1 MISSSSAG
9 AGGGAGGA
17 GGGIGTGTGDTVLQ
31 AAYVL
36 HYTPFRDTSFIVDFF
51 TLEQGRIGLVA
62 RGARSAK
69 SRTRALYQPFR
80 PVLVTWIAGKG
91 DLHTLTG
98 IEESG
103 PAMDMGNSALA
114 CGYYLNELM
123 LRLVGKSQAMP
134 ELFAHYALAL
144 ANLSAVSGSGVSGSG
159 GSSSG
164 VSSSSVSSSGVS
176 SNGVSE
182 DIEIILRSFELQ
194 LLSALGLLPDFTR
207 LADGGKVDHDQSYRY
222 YPENALTI
230 LDVSGQTGLKSG
242 LTTPDTH
249 PDGVTPDKGIKVSG
263 ATLHAL
269 ALLDFSNST
278 TLVEA
283 KPLMRHVMRTHLGD
297 RPLRSREMFD
307 SLVRPDRIDGTD
319 GTDGTD
325 GHFQS

>member
-1 MISSSSAG
+1 MISSSGVG
-9 AGGGAGGA
+9 AGGTGAVGGTGTGAGARTGA
-17 GGGIGTGTGDTVLQ
+17 GTGTGTGDTVLQ

-103 PAMDMGNSALA
+103 PALDMSNSTLA
-114 CGYYLNELM
+114 CGYYINELV

-144 ANLSAVSGSGVSGSG
+144 ANLSAVSGIGVAGGGGAGSGAGSGVAGSG
-159 GSSSG
+159 VAGS
-164 VSSSSVSSSGVS
+164 
-176 SNGVSE
+176 GVSE
-182 DIEIILRSFELQ
+182 DIETILRSFELQ

-207 LADGGKVDHDQSYRY
+207 LADGGKVDRDQSYRY
-222 YPENALTI
+222 FPENALTI
-230 LDVSGQTGLKSG
+230 LDVSGQTDLKSG
-242 LTTPDTH
+242 MTSPDTH

-278 TLVEA
+278 TLAEA
-283 KPLMRHVMRTHLGD
+283 KPLMRHVLRTHLGD

-307 SLVRPDRIDGTD
+307 SLVRPDH
-319 GTDGTD
+319 
-325 GHFQS
+325 HFQS

>member
-1 MISSSSAG
+1 MISSSGVGAGGTGAVGGTGTGAGARTGAG
-9 AGGGAGGA
+9 AGT
-17 GGGIGTGTGDTVLQ
+17 GTGTGDTVLQ

-103 PAMDMGNSALA
+103 PALDMSNSALA
-114 CGYYLNELM
+114 CGYYINELV

-144 ANLSAVSGSGVSGSG
+144 ANLSAVSGIGVAGGGGAGSGVAGS
-159 GSSSG
+159 
-164 VSSSSVSSSGVS
+164 
-176 SNGVSE
+176 GVSE
-182 DIEIILRSFELQ
+182 DIETILRSFELQ

-207 LADGGKVDHDQSYRY
+207 LADGGKVDRDQSYRY
-222 YPENALTI
+222 FPENALTI
-230 LDVSGQTGLKSG
+230 LDVSGQTDLKSG
-242 LTTPDTH
+242 MTSPDTH

-278 TLVEA
+278 TLAEA
-283 KPLMRHVMRTHLGD
+283 KPLMRHVLRTHLGD

-307 SLVRPDRIDGTD
+307 SLVRPDH
-319 GTDGTD
+319 
-325 GHFQS
+325 HFQS

>member
-1 MISSSSAG
+1 MISSSGVGAGGTG
-9 AGGGAGGA
+9 AGGGTGTGA
-17 GGGIGTGTGDTVLQ
+17 GARTGTGTGDTVLQ

-80 PVLVTWIAGKG
+80 PVLDTWIAGKG

-103 PAMDMGNSALA
+103 PALDMSNSALA
-114 CGYYLNELM
+114 CGYYINELV
-123 LRLVGKSQAMP
+123 LRLVGKSLAMP

-144 ANLSAVSGSGVSGSG
+144 ANLSAVSGIGVAGGGGAGSGVAGS
-159 GSSSG
+159 
-164 VSSSSVSSSGVS
+164 
-176 SNGVSE
+176 GVSE
-182 DIEIILRSFELQ
+182 DIETILRSFELQ
-194 LLSALGLLPDFTR
+194 LLSALGLLPDFAR
-207 LADGGKVDHDQSYRY
+207 LADGGKVDRDQSYRY
-222 YPENALTI
+222 FPENALTI
-230 LDVSGQTGLKSG
+230 LDVSGQTDLKSG
-242 LTTPDTH
+242 MTSPDTH

-278 TLVEA
+278 TLAEA
-283 KPLMRHVMRTHLGD
+283 KPLMRHVLRTHLGD

-307 SLVRPDRIDGTD
+307 SLVRPDH
-319 GTDGTD
+319 
-325 GHFQS
+325 HFQS

>member
-1 MISSSSAG
+1 MGS
-9 AGGGAGGA
+9 
-17 GGGIGTGTGDTVLQ
+17 GIGTGSGDTVLQ

-103 PAMDMGNSALA
+103 PALDMGNSALA
-114 CGYYLNELM
+114 CGYYLNELV

-144 ANLSAVSGSGVSGSG
+144 ANLSAVSGGVAGSGVSGSG
-159 GSSSG
+159 VSGS
-164 VSSSSVSSSGVS
+164 
-176 SNGVSE
+176 GVSE
-182 DIEIILRSFELQ
+182 DIEVILRSFELQ

-207 LADGGKVDHDQSYRY
+207 LADGCKVDRDQSYRY
-222 YPENALTI
+222 FPENALTI
-230 LDVSGQTGLKSG
+230 LDVSGQTDQKSIMKSG
-242 LTTPDTH
+242 MTTPDTH

-269 ALLDFSNST
+269 ALLDFSDST
-278 TLVEA
+278 TLAEA
-283 KPLMRHVMRTHLGD
+283 KPLMRHVLRTHLGD

-307 SLVRPDRIDGTD
+307 SLVRPD
-319 GTDGTD
+319 
-325 GHFQS
+325 HQFQS

>member
-1 MISSSSAG
+1 MTSSSGVG
-9 AGGGAGGA
+9 AGGTGAVGGTGTGAGA
-17 GGGIGTGTGDTVLQ
+17 RTGTGDTVLQ

-103 PAMDMGNSALA
+103 PALDMSNSALA
-114 CGYYLNELM
+114 CGYYINELV

-144 ANLSAVSGSGVSGSG
+144 ANLSAVSGIGVAGGGGAGSGVAGS
-159 GSSSG
+159 
-164 VSSSSVSSSGVS
+164 
-176 SNGVSE
+176 GVSE
-182 DIEIILRSFELQ
+182 DIETILRSFELQ

-207 LADGGKVDHDQSYRY
+207 LADGGKVDRDQSYRY
-222 YPENALTI
+222 FPENALTI
-230 LDVSGQTGLKSG
+230 LDVSGQTDLKSG
-242 LTTPDTH
+242 MTSPDTH

-278 TLVEA
+278 TLAEA
-283 KPLMRHVMRTHLGD
+283 KPLMRHVLRTHLGD

-307 SLVRPDRIDGTD
+307 SLVRPDH
-319 GTDGTD
+319 
-325 GHFQS
+325 HFQS

>member
-1 MISSSSAG
+1 MISSSGVG
-9 AGGGAGGA
+9 AGGTGAVGGTGTGAGARA
-17 GGGIGTGTGDTVLQ
+17 GTGTGTGTGDTVLQ

-103 PAMDMGNSALA
+103 PALDMSNSALA
-114 CGYYLNELM
+114 CGYYINELV

-144 ANLSAVSGSGVSGSG
+144 ANLSAVSGIGVAGSG
-159 GSSSG
+159 GAGG
-164 VSSSSVSSSGVS
+164 VAGS
-176 SNGVSE
+176 GVSE
-182 DIEIILRSFELQ
+182 DIETILRSFELQ

-207 LADGGKVDHDQSYRY
+207 LADGGKVDRDQSYRY
-222 YPENALTI
+222 FPENALTI
-230 LDVSGQTGLKSG
+230 LDVSGQTDLKSG
-242 LTTPDTH
+242 MTSPDTH

-278 TLVEA
+278 TLAEA
-283 KPLMRHVMRTHLGD
+283 KPLMRHVLRTHLGD

-307 SLVRPDRIDGTD
+307 SLVRPDH
-319 GTDGTD
+319 
-325 GHFQS
+325 HFQS

>member
-1 MISSSSAG
+1 MISSSG
-9 AGGGAGGA
+9 AGTGMGSGTGSD
-17 GGGIGTGTGDTVLQ
+17 IGTGSGDTVLQ

-103 PAMDMGNSALA
+103 PALDMGNNALA
-114 CGYYLNELM
+114 CGYYLNELV

-144 ANLSAVSGSGVSGSG
+144 ANLSAVSGSGDAGSG
-159 GSSSG
+159 DAGSG
-164 VSSSSVSSSGVS
+164 V
-176 SNGVSE
+176 NE

-207 LADGGKVDHDQSYRY
+207 LADGCKVDRDQSYRY
-222 YPENALTI
+222 FPENALTI
-230 LDVSGQTGLKSG
+230 LDVSGQTDQKSIMKSG
-242 LTTPDTH
+242 MTTPDTH

-269 ALLDFSNST
+269 ASLDFSNST
-278 TLVEA
+278 TLAEA
-283 KPLMRHVMRTHLGD
+283 KPLMRHVLRTHLGD

-307 SLVRPDRIDGTD
+307 SLVRPD
-319 GTDGTD
+319 
-325 GHFQS
+325 HQFQS

>member
-1 MISSSSAG
+1 VISSSGVGAGGSG
-9 AGGGAGGA
+9 AGGGT
-17 GGGIGTGTGDTVLQ
+17 GTGTGDTVLQ

-103 PAMDMGNSALA
+103 PALDMGNSALA
-114 CGYYLNELM
+114 CGYYLNELV

-144 ANLSAVSGSGVSGSG
+144 ANLSAVSGSGVSGRGGSDSG
-159 GSSSG
+159 GSDS
-164 VSSSSVSSSGVS
+164 
-176 SNGVSE
+176 GVSE

-207 LADGGKVDHDQSYRY
+207 LADGGKVDRDQSYRY
-222 YPENALTI
+222 FPENALTI
-230 LDVSGQTGLKSG
+230 LDVSGQTDLKSG
-242 LTTPDTH
+242 MTTPDTH

-269 ALLDFSNST
+269 ALLDFSNSA
-278 TLVEA
+278 TLAEA
-283 KPLMRHVMRTHLGD
+283 KPLMRHVLRTHLGD

-307 SLVRPDRIDGTD
+307 SLVRPD
-319 GTDGTD
+319 
-325 GHFQS
+325 HQFQS

>member
-1 MISSSSAG
+1 MISSSSVG
-9 AGGGAGGA
+9 AGGTGAVGGTGTGAGA
-17 GGGIGTGTGDTVLQ
+17 RTGTGTGDTVLQ

-103 PAMDMGNSALA
+103 PALDMSNSALA
-114 CGYYLNELM
+114 CGYYINELV

-144 ANLSAVSGSGVSGSG
+144 ANLSAVSGIGGAGSGVAGS
-159 GSSSG
+159 
-164 VSSSSVSSSGVS
+164 
-176 SNGVSE
+176 GVSE
-182 DIEIILRSFELQ
+182 DIETILRSFELQ

-207 LADGGKVDHDQSYRY
+207 LADGGKVDRDQSYRY
-222 YPENALTI
+222 FPENALTI
-230 LDVSGQTGLKSG
+230 LDVSGQTDLKSG
-242 LTTPDTH
+242 MTSPDTH
-249 PDGVTPDKGIKVSG
+249 PDGVTPDKGTKVSG

-269 ALLDFSNST
+269 ALLDFSNSA
-278 TLVEA
+278 TLAEA
-283 KPLMRHVMRTHLGD
+283 KPLMRHVLRTHLGD

-307 SLVRPDRIDGTD
+307 SLVRPDH
-319 GTDGTD
+319 
-325 GHFQS
+325 HFQS

>member
-1 MISSSSAG
+1 MISSSGVG
-9 AGGGAGGA
+9 AGGTGAVGGTGTGAGARTGTGA
-17 GGGIGTGTGDTVLQ
+17 GTGAGARTGTGTGTGDTVLQ

-103 PAMDMGNSALA
+103 PALDMSNSALA
-114 CGYYLNELM
+114 CGYYINELV

-144 ANLSAVSGSGVSGSG
+144 ANLSAVSGIGVAGGGGAGSGVAGS
-159 GSSSG
+159 
-164 VSSSSVSSSGVS
+164 
-176 SNGVSE
+176 GVSE
-182 DIEIILRSFELQ
+182 DIETILRSFELQ

-207 LADGGKVDHDQSYRY
+207 LADGGKVDRDQSYRY
-222 YPENALTI
+222 FPENALTI
-230 LDVSGQTGLKSG
+230 LDVSGQTDLKSG
-242 LTTPDTH
+242 MTSPDTH

-278 TLVEA
+278 TLAEA
-283 KPLMRHVMRTHLGD
+283 KPLMRHVLRTHLGD

-307 SLVRPDRIDGTD
+307 SLVRPDH
-319 GTDGTD
+319 
-325 GHFQS
+325 HFQS

>member
-1 MISSSSAG
+1 MISSSG
-9 AGGGAGGA
+9 AGTGMGSGTGSD
-17 GGGIGTGTGDTVLQ
+17 IGTGSGDTVLQ

-103 PAMDMGNSALA
+103 PALDMGNSALA
-114 CGYYLNELM
+114 CGYYLNELV

-144 ANLSAVSGSGVSGSG
+144 ANLSAVSGGVTGSGVSGSG
-159 GSSSG
+159 
-164 VSSSSVSSSGVS
+164 
-176 SNGVSE
+176 VSE
-182 DIEIILRSFELQ
+182 DIEVILRSFELQ

-207 LADGGKVDHDQSYRY
+207 LADGCKVDRDQSYRY
-222 YPENALTI
+222 FPENALTI
-230 LDVSGQTGLKSG
+230 LDVSGQTDQKSIMKSG
-242 LTTPDTH
+242 MTTPDTH

-269 ALLDFSNST
+269 ASLDFSNST
-278 TLVEA
+278 TLAEA
-283 KPLMRHVMRTHLGD
+283 KPLMRHVLRTHLGD

-307 SLVRPDRIDGTD
+307 SLVRPD
-319 GTDGTD
+319 
-325 GHFQS
+325 HQFQS

>member
-1 MISSSSAG
+1 MISSSGVGAGGTG
-9 AGGGAGGA
+9 AGGGTGTGA
-17 GGGIGTGTGDTVLQ
+17 GARTGAGTGDTVLQ

-103 PAMDMGNSALA
+103 PALDMSNSALA
-114 CGYYLNELM
+114 CGYYINELV

-144 ANLSAVSGSGVSGSG
+144 ANLSAVSGIGVAGSGAAGSGVAGS
-159 GSSSG
+159 
-164 VSSSSVSSSGVS
+164 
-176 SNGVSE
+176 GVSE
-182 DIEIILRSFELQ
+182 DIETILRSFELQ

-207 LADGGKVDHDQSYRY
+207 LADGGKVDRDQSYRY
-222 YPENALTI
+222 FPENALTI
-230 LDVSGQTGLKSG
+230 LDVSGQTDLKSG
-242 LTTPDTH
+242 MTSPDTH

-278 TLVEA
+278 TLAEA
-283 KPLMRHVMRTHLGD
+283 KPLMRHVLRTHLGD

-307 SLVRPDRIDGTD
+307 SLVRPDH
-319 GTDGTD
+319 
-325 GHFQS
+325 HFQS

>member
-1 MISSSSAG
+1 MISSSGVG
-9 AGGGAGGA
+9 AGGTGAVGGTGTGAGARTGA
-17 GGGIGTGTGDTVLQ
+17 GTGDTVLQ

-103 PAMDMGNSALA
+103 PALDMSNSALA
-114 CGYYLNELM
+114 CGYYINELV

-144 ANLSAVSGSGVSGSG
+144 ANLSAVSGIGGAGGSGAGSGVAGS
-159 GSSSG
+159 
-164 VSSSSVSSSGVS
+164 
-176 SNGVSE
+176 GVSE
-182 DIEIILRSFELQ
+182 DIETILRSFELQ

-207 LADGGKVDHDQSYRY
+207 LADGGKVDRDQSYRY
-222 YPENALTI
+222 FPENALTI
-230 LDVSGQTGLKSG
+230 LDVSGQTNLKSG
-242 LTTPDTH
+242 MTSPDTH

-278 TLVEA
+278 TLAEA
-283 KPLMRHVMRTHLGD
+283 KPLMRHVLRTHLGD

-307 SLVRPDRIDGTD
+307 SLVRPDH
-319 GTDGTD
+319 
-325 GHFQS
+325 HFQS

>member
-1 MISSSSAG
+1 MISSSGVGAGGTG
-9 AGGGAGGA
+9 AGGGTGTGA
-17 GGGIGTGTGDTVLQ
+17 GARTGTGAGTGAGAGARTGTGDTVLQ

-103 PAMDMGNSALA
+103 PALDMSNSALA
-114 CGYYLNELM
+114 CGYYINELV

-144 ANLSAVSGSGVSGSG
+144 ANLSAVSGIGVAGGGGTGGGAGAGS
-159 GSSSG
+159 
-164 VSSSSVSSSGVS
+164 
-176 SNGVSE
+176 GVSE
-182 DIEIILRSFELQ
+182 DIETILRSFELQ

-207 LADGGKVDHDQSYRY
+207 LADGGKVDRDQSYRY
-222 YPENALTI
+222 FPENALTI
-230 LDVSGQTGLKSG
+230 LDVSGQTDLKSG
-242 LTTPDTH
+242 MTSPDTH

-278 TLVEA
+278 TLAEA
-283 KPLMRHVMRTHLGD
+283 KPLMRHVLRTHLGD

-307 SLVRPDRIDGTD
+307 SLVRPDH
-319 GTDGTD
+319 
-325 GHFQS
+325 HFQS

>member
-1 MISSSSAG
+1 MTSSSGVGAGGTGAVGSTGTGAG
-9 AGGGAGGA
+9 AGARAGT
-17 GGGIGTGTGDTVLQ
+17 GTGTGDTVLQ

-103 PAMDMGNSALA
+103 PALDMSNSALA
-114 CGYYLNELM
+114 CGYYINELV

-144 ANLSAVSGSGVSGSG
+144 ANLSAVSGIGVTGGGVAGGGVAGSGVAGSG
-159 GSSSG
+159 VAGSG
-164 VSSSSVSSSGVS
+164 VAGS
-176 SNGVSE
+176 GVSE
-182 DIEIILRSFELQ
+182 DIETILRSFELQ

-207 LADGGKVDHDQSYRY
+207 LADGGKVDRD
-222 YPENALTI
+222 
-230 LDVSGQTGLKSG
+230 
-242 LTTPDTH
+242 
-249 PDGVTPDKGIKVSG
+249 
-263 ATLHAL
+263 
-269 ALLDFSNST
+269 
-278 TLVEA
+278 
-283 KPLMRHVMRTHLGD
+283 
-297 RPLRSREMFD
+297 
-307 SLVRPDRIDGTD
+307 
-319 GTDGTD
+319 
-325 GHFQS
+325 

>member
-1 MISSSSAG
+1 MISSSGVG
-9 AGGGAGGA
+9 AGGTGLVGGTGTGAGARTGT
-17 GGGIGTGTGDTVLQ
+17 GTGTGTGDTVLQ

-103 PAMDMGNSALA
+103 PALDMSNSALA
-114 CGYYLNELM
+114 CGYYINELV

-144 ANLSAVSGSGVSGSG
+144 ANLSAVSGIGGAGGGGAGSGAGSGVAGS
-159 GSSSG
+159 
-164 VSSSSVSSSGVS
+164 
-176 SNGVSE
+176 GVSE
-182 DIEIILRSFELQ
+182 DIETILRSFELQ

-207 LADGGKVDHDQSYRY
+207 LADGGKVDRDQSYRY
-222 YPENALTI
+222 FPENALTI
-230 LDVSGQTGLKSG
+230 LDVSGQTDLKSG
-242 LTTPDTH
+242 MTSPDTH

-278 TLVEA
+278 TLAEA
-283 KPLMRHVMRTHLGD
+283 KPLMRHVLRTHLGD

-307 SLVRPDRIDGTD
+307 SLVRPDH
-319 GTDGTD
+319 
-325 GHFQS
+325 HFQS

>member
-1 MISSSSAG
+1 MISSSSVG
-9 AGGGAGGA
+9 AGGTGAVGGTGTGAGA
-17 GGGIGTGTGDTVLQ
+17 RTGTGTGDTVLQ

-103 PAMDMGNSALA
+103 PALDMSNSALA
-114 CGYYLNELM
+114 CGYYINELV

-144 ANLSAVSGSGVSGSG
+144 ANLSAVSGIGVAGGGGAGSGVAGS
-159 GSSSG
+159 
-164 VSSSSVSSSGVS
+164 
-176 SNGVSE
+176 GVSE
-182 DIEIILRSFELQ
+182 DIETILRSFELQ

-207 LADGGKVDHDQSYRY
+207 LADGGKVDRDQSYRY
-222 YPENALTI
+222 FPENALTI
-230 LDVSGQTGLKSG
+230 LDVSGQTDLKSG
-242 LTTPDTH
+242 MTSPDTH

-278 TLVEA
+278 TLAEA
-283 KPLMRHVMRTHLGD
+283 KPLMRHVLRTHLGD

-307 SLVRPDRIDGTD
+307 SLVRPDH
-319 GTDGTD
+319 
-325 GHFQS
+325 HFQS

>member
-1 MISSSSAG
+1 MTSSSGVG
-9 AGGGAGGA
+9 AGGTGAVGGTGTGAGARTGA
-17 GGGIGTGTGDTVLQ
+17 GTGAGARMGTGTGDTVLQ

-103 PAMDMGNSALA
+103 PALDMSNSALA
-114 CGYYLNELM
+114 CGYYINELV

-144 ANLSAVSGSGVSGSG
+144 ANLSAVSGIGVSGSG
-159 GSSSG
+159 GAGG
-164 VSSSSVSSSGVS
+164 VAGS
-176 SNGVSE
+176 GVSE
-182 DIEIILRSFELQ
+182 DIETILRSFELQ

-207 LADGGKVDHDQSYRY
+207 LADGGKVDRDQSYRY
-222 YPENALTI
+222 FPENALTI
-230 LDVSGQTGLKSG
+230 LDVSGQTDLKSG
-242 LTTPDTH
+242 MTSPDTH

-278 TLVEA
+278 TLAEA
-283 KPLMRHVMRTHLGD
+283 KPLMRHVLRTHLGD

-307 SLVRPDRIDGTD
+307 SLVRPDH
-319 GTDGTD
+319 
-325 GHFQS
+325 HFQS

>member
-1 MISSSSAG
+1 MISSSGVG
-9 AGGGAGGA
+9 AGGTGAVGGTGTGAGA
-17 GGGIGTGTGDTVLQ
+17 RTGTGDTVLQ

-103 PAMDMGNSALA
+103 PALDMSNSALA
-114 CGYYLNELM
+114 CGYYINELV

-144 ANLSAVSGSGVSGSG
+144 ANLSAVSGIGGAGGGGAGSGAGSGVAGS
-159 GSSSG
+159 
-164 VSSSSVSSSGVS
+164 
-176 SNGVSE
+176 GVSE
-182 DIEIILRSFELQ
+182 DIETILRSFELQ

-207 LADGGKVDHDQSYRY
+207 LADGGKVDRDQSYRY
-222 YPENALTI
+222 FPENALTI
-230 LDVSGQTGLKSG
+230 LDVSGQTDLKSG
-242 LTTPDTH
+242 MTTPDTH

-278 TLVEA
+278 TLAEA
-283 KPLMRHVMRTHLGD
+283 KPLMRHVLRTHLGD

-307 SLVRPDRIDGTD
+307 SLVRPDH
-319 GTDGTD
+319 
-325 GHFQS
+325 HFQS

>member
-1 MISSSSAG
+1 MTSSSGVG
-9 AGGGAGGA
+9 AGGTGAVGGTGTGAGA
-17 GGGIGTGTGDTVLQ
+17 RTGTGDTVLQ

-103 PAMDMGNSALA
+103 PALDMSNSALA
-114 CGYYLNELM
+114 CGYYINELV

-144 ANLSAVSGSGVSGSG
+144 ANLSAVSGIGGAGGGAGSGAGSGVAGS
-159 GSSSG
+159 
-164 VSSSSVSSSGVS
+164 
-176 SNGVSE
+176 GVSE
-182 DIEIILRSFELQ
+182 DIETILRSFELQ

-207 LADGGKVDHDQSYRY
+207 LADGGKVDRDQSYRY
-222 YPENALTI
+222 FPENALTI
-230 LDVSGQTGLKSG
+230 LDVSGQTNLKSG
-242 LTTPDTH
+242 MTSPDTH

-278 TLVEA
+278 TLAEA
-283 KPLMRHVMRTHLGD
+283 KPLMRHVLRTHLGD

-307 SLVRPDRIDGTD
+307 SLVRPDH
-319 GTDGTD
+319 
-325 GHFQS
+325 HFQS

>member
-1 MISSSSAG
+1 MTSA
-9 AGGGAGGA
+9 
-17 GGGIGTGTGDTVLQ
+17 GDTVLQ

-103 PAMDMGNSALA
+103 PALDMGNSALA
-114 CGYYLNELM
+114 CGYYINELV
-123 LRLVGKSQAMP
+123 LRLVGKGHAMP
-134 ELFAHYALAL
+134 ELFAHYSLAL
-144 ANLSAVSGSGVSGSG
+144 ANLDAQSASGVGVDSSAGAG
-159 GSSSG
+159 GADGG
-164 VSSSSVSSSGVS
+164 VTK
-176 SNGVSE
+176 

-194 LLSALGLLPDFTR
+194 LLEALGLLPDFTR
-207 LADGGKVDHDQSYRY
+207 LADGGVVDHAASYRY
-222 YPENALTI
+222 FPENALTL
-230 LDVSGQTGLKSG
+230 LDSSGRPGLKSDVP
-242 LTTPDTH
+242 TPDTH

-269 ALLDFSNST
+269 AQLDFSNSD
-278 TLVEA
+278 TLAEA
-283 KPLMRHVMRTHLGD
+283 KPLMRHVLRTHLGD

-307 SLVRPDRIDGTD
+307 TLVRPDR
-319 GTDGTD
+319 
-325 GHFQS
+325 HLQS

>member
-1 MISSSSAG
+1 MISSSGVG
-9 AGGGAGGA
+9 AGGTGAVGGTGTGAGARTGA
-17 GGGIGTGTGDTVLQ
+17 GTGDTVLQ

-103 PAMDMGNSALA
+103 PALDMSNSALA
-114 CGYYLNELM
+114 CGYYINELV

-144 ANLSAVSGSGVSGSG
+144 ANLSAVSGIGVTGSGVAGS
-159 GSSSG
+159 
-164 VSSSSVSSSGVS
+164 
-176 SNGVSE
+176 GVSE
-182 DIEIILRSFELQ
+182 DIETILRSFELQ

-207 LADGGKVDHDQSYRY
+207 LADGGKVDRDQSYRY
-222 YPENALTI
+222 FPENALTI
-230 LDVSGQTGLKSG
+230 LDVSGQTDLKSG
-242 LTTPDTH
+242 MTSPDTH

-278 TLVEA
+278 TLAEA
-283 KPLMRHVMRTHLGD
+283 KPLMRHVLRTHLGD

-307 SLVRPDRIDGTD
+307 SLVRPDH
-319 GTDGTD
+319 
-325 GHFQS
+325 HFQS

>member
-1 MISSSSAG
+1 MTSSSGVG
-9 AGGGAGGA
+9 AGGTGAVGGTGTGAGARTGA
-17 GGGIGTGTGDTVLQ
+17 GTGDTVLQ

-103 PAMDMGNSALA
+103 PALDMSNSALA
-114 CGYYLNELM
+114 CGYYINELV

-144 ANLSAVSGSGVSGSG
+144 ANLSAVSGIGVAGSG
-159 GSSSG
+159 GAGG
-164 VSSSSVSSSGVS
+164 VAGS
-176 SNGVSE
+176 GVSE
-182 DIEIILRSFELQ
+182 DIETILRSFELQ

-207 LADGGKVDHDQSYRY
+207 LADGGKVDRDQSYRY
-222 YPENALTI
+222 FPENALTI
-230 LDVSGQTGLKSG
+230 LDVSGQTDLKSG
-242 LTTPDTH
+242 MTSPDTH

-278 TLVEA
+278 TLAEA
-283 KPLMRHVMRTHLGD
+283 KPLMRHVLRTHLGD

-307 SLVRPDRIDGTD
+307 SLVRPDH
-319 GTDGTD
+319 
-325 GHFQS
+325 HFQS

>member
-1 MISSSSAG
+1 MISSSG
-9 AGGGAGGA
+9 AGTGMGS
-17 GGGIGTGTGDTVLQ
+17 GIGTGSGDTVLQ

-103 PAMDMGNSALA
+103 PALDMGNSALA
-114 CGYYLNELM
+114 CGYYLNELV

-144 ANLSAVSGSGVSGSG
+144 ANLSAVSGGVAGSGVSGSG
-159 GSSSG
+159 VSGS
-164 VSSSSVSSSGVS
+164 
-176 SNGVSE
+176 GVSE
-182 DIEIILRSFELQ
+182 DIEVILRSFELQ

-207 LADGGKVDHDQSYRY
+207 LADGCKVDRDQSYRY
-222 YPENALTI
+222 FPENALTI
-230 LDVSGQTGLKSG
+230 LDVSGQTDQKSIMKSG
-242 LTTPDTH
+242 MTTPDTH

-269 ALLDFSNST
+269 ALLDFSDST
-278 TLVEA
+278 TLAEA
-283 KPLMRHVMRTHLGD
+283 KPLMRHVLRTHLGD

-307 SLVRPDRIDGTD
+307 SLVRPD
-319 GTDGTD
+319 
-325 GHFQS
+325 HQFQS